1 MGNERLA
8 ALLAAE
14 AREIGVVLTAAQIAA
29 FLRYRALIARWN
41 SRARLTALADPVEVI
56 RLHFV
61 DSLLCLIAAPLASA
75 VTLIDVGSGAGLPG
89 IPLAIARPHF
99 RVTLLEPA
107 ARKAAFLERAVA
119 ELGLPCAVV
128 AERAEVAGR
137 APQLREQFDAAVA
150 RAVAPLATLVE
161 WTLPFVRVGGSAVLL
176 KGPAVDIEMTR
187 AAETA
192 PSLGGGT
199 PALLRARLAGGQ
211 RRAVVVI
218 PKRSPTPPIYPRQGS
233 RRCG

>member
-29 FLRYRALIARWN
+29 FFRYRALIARWN

-75 VTLIDVGSGAGLPG
+75 VTLIDVGSGGGLPG

-176 KGPAVDIEMTR
+176 KGPAVDTEMTR
-187 AAETA
+187 AAQTA